1 MGSWSIAAI
10 LVQDGVVTGAVYAL
24 LGMAL
29 VLLFA
34 VTRVIFFP
42 QGELVTFGA
51 LTLVW
56 LQAGKLPGTVWLM
69 LGTALAALALEAAAA
84 WRDGAR
90 ERLPRL
96 LATHALLPG
105 LLAAAVVWAAAH
117 PLPLAV
123 HAALSLAVVTAFG
136 PSLYRV
142 VYQPLATASVLTLM
156 IVSVGVHFVLVGASL
171 VFFGVDGYRSTPFW
185 DERFRAGALTVSG
198 QSIVVVAVT
207 LALIAALAL
216 FFGRTL
222 WGKALRAAASNHV
235 GARLLAISVPFCGRL
250 SFTIAAFVG
259 ALCGILIAPIVT
271 IYYDSGLLIGLKGFV
286 ASIVGG
292 LASYPL
298 TLAGALGI
306 GIVEAF
312 VSFGASAYKETVV
325 FLLVI
330 PVLLFLS
337 LRHGTDE
344 EHG

>member
-1 MGSWSIAAI
+1 MGSFSIAAI
-10 LVQDGVVTGAVYAL
+10 LVQDGVTTGAVYAL

-34 VTRVIFFP
+34 VTRIIFFP
-42 QGELVTFGA
+42 QGEFVTFGA

-56 LQAGKLPGTVWLM
+56 LQAGKVPGTVWLM
-69 LGTALAALALEAAAA
+69 LAMALAAGLLEAVAA
-84 WRDGAR
+84 WRDGQPQ
-90 ERLPRL
+90 RLPRVL
-96 LATHALLPG
+96 VTQALVPG
-105 LLAAAVVWAAAH
+105 LIAAATVWAAAH
-117 PLPLAV
+117 PMPLLVQCGLA
-123 HAALSLAVVTAFG
+123 LAVVAALG

-142 VYQPLATASVLTLM
+142 IYQPLAAASVLTLM
-156 IVSVGVHFVLVGASL
+156 IVSVGVHFFLVGLSL
-171 VFFGVDGYRSTPFW
+171 VFFGVDGYRTPAFW
-185 DERFRAGALTVSG
+185 DGRLELGALTVPG
-198 QSIVVVAVT
+198 QSLAVVAVT
-207 LALIAALAL
+207 LVLIVALAL

-250 SFTIAAFVG
+250 SFTIAAFIG
-259 ALCGILIAPIVT
+259 GLCGILIGPIVT

-292 LASYPL
+292 LVSYPL

-306 GIVEAF
+306 GIVESF
-312 VSFGASAYKETVV
+312 VSFSASAYKETVI

-337 LRHGTDE
+337 LRHGGADE
-344 EHG
+344 EH

>member
-1 MGSWSIAAI
+1 MGSISIAAI
-10 LVQDGVVTGAVYAL
+10 LVQDGVVTGAIYAL
-24 LGMAL
+24 LGTAL

-34 VTRVIFFP
+34 VTRVIFLP
-42 QGELVTFGA
+42 QGEMVTFGA

-56 LQAGKLPGTVWLM
+56 LQAGKVPGTVWLM
-69 LGTALAALALEAAAA
+69 LGTALAALALEASAA
-84 WRDGAR
+84 WRDGQR
-90 ERLPRL
+90 DRIPRL
-96 LATHALLPG
+96 VATHALLPA
-105 LLAAAVVWAAAH
+105 LLTGAVVWAAAQ
-117 PLPLAV
+117 PLPMALQV
-123 HAALSLAVVTAFG
+123 ALSLAIVTAFG

-142 VYQPLATASVLTLM
+142 VYQPLAAASVLTLM

-171 VFFGVDGYRSTPFW
+171 VFFGVDGYRTPPLW
-185 DERFRAGALTVSG
+185 DERFRLGVLMVSG
-198 QSIVVVAVT
+198 QSIAVVGVT
-207 LALIAALAL
+207 LLLIAALAV

-250 SFTIAAFVG
+250 SFTIAAFIG
-259 ALCGILIAPIVT
+259 ALCGILIVPFVT

-292 LASYPL
+292 LVSYPL
-298 TLAGALGI
+298 TLGGALGI
-306 GIVEAF
+306 GIVESF
-312 VSFGASAYKETVV
+312 VSFNASAYKETVT

-344 EHG
+344 EHK

>member
-1 MGSWSIAAI
+1 MGSFSIAAI
-10 LVQDGVVTGAVYAL
+10 LVQDGVTTGAIYAL

-34 VTRVIFFP
+34 VTRVVFFP
-42 QGELVTFGA
+42 QGEMVTFGA

-69 LGTALAALALEAAAA
+69 LAASLASCALEAVAL
-84 WRDGAR
+84 WRDGDR
-90 ERLPRL
+90 RRLPRL
-96 LATHALLPG
+96 LAAQALLPA
-105 LLAAAVVWAAAH
+105 LLAAVVFWAASR
-117 PLPLAV
+117 PLPLLV
-123 HAALSLAVVTAFG
+123 HSVLALAVVTALG
-136 PSLYRV
+136 PALYRI
-142 VYQPLATASVLTLM
+142 VYQPLAAASVLTLM
-156 IVSVGVHFVLVGASL
+156 IVSVGVHFFLVGLSL
-171 VFFGVDGYRSTPFW
+171 VFFGVDGYRTPAFW
-185 DERFRAGALTVSG
+185 DARFQAGALTIAG
-198 QSIVVVAVT
+198 QSLVVVAA
-207 LALIAALAL
+207 ALLLIVALAL

-235 GARLLAISVPFCGRL
+235 GARLLAISVPFSGRL
-250 SFTIAAFVG
+250 SFTIAAFIG

-306 GIVEAF
+306 GIVESF
-312 VSFGASAYKETVV
+312 VSFWASAYKETVI

-330 PVLLFLS
+330 PVLLMLS
-337 LRHGTDE
+337 LRHGHDE
-344 EHG
+344 EH